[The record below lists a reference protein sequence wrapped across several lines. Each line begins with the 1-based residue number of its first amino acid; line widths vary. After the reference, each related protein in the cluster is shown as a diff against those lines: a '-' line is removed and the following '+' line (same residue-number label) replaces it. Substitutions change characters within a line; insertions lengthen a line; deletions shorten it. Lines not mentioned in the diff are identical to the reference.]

1 MGRRSGL
8 TAPSGCRHDEAD
20 IEYAPL
26 TGHER
31 IVRDPAGPAP
41 LRRANSVRRTST
53 IDVGWPDGFGQPMLM
68 IGRARDV
75 LTGPDGGAPKP
86 LAEDSFRILAT
97 SRREILEIEV
107 EPDRPSVDTLIG
119 ARGGGHLRALLA
131 EVMPEERASG
141 SPLYLILDDYSGASL
156 VAGWI
161 WSQWTDNWAKRVAD
175 NGARSTAGRNG
186 VMTDICAGFA
196 TGSTALAEDGSSVHP
211 QNCAEVISLRNP
223 NDPEGWHEFV
233 DHAPVSFRR
242 ARRIDVWRE
251 GEDVRIEIGFQDSGI
266 NPKGGRTAVHEYL
279 VHAVARGSDLALAE
293 VTVEPRVLPYR
304 ECPNAAPN
312 ATRMM
317 GQKLSDFRQS
327 VLTTLPHTL
336 GCTHLNDVLRS
347 MAEVPQLMVRLPS

>member
-1 MGRRSGL
+1 M
-8 TAPSGCRHDEAD
+8 
-20 IEYAPL
+20 

-31 IVRDPAGPAP
+31 IVRNPAGPSP
-41 LRRANSVRRTST
+41 LRRPNSVRRTST
-53 IDVGWPDGFGQPMLM
+53 IDVGWPEGFGQPMMM

-107 EPDRPSVDTLIG
+107 EPPRPSVDALIG

-131 EVMPEERASG
+131 EAMPEERTSG
-141 SPLYLILDDYSGASL
+141 TPLYLILDDYSGASL

-161 WSQWTDNWAKRVAD
+161 WSQWTDAWAERIAE

-211 QNCAEVISLRNP
+211 QNCAEVVSLRNP
-223 NDPEGWHEFV
+223 DDPEGWHEFV

-251 GEDVRIEIGFQDSGI
+251 GGDIQIEIGFQDSGI

-279 VHAVARGSDLALAE
+279 VHAVACWPDLALAHVE
-293 VTVEPRVLPYR
+293 VDPRVLPYR

-312 ATRMM
+312 AQRMI
-317 GQKLSDFRQS
+317 GQRLSDFRRA
-327 VLTTLPHTL
+327 VLDSLPGTL

-347 MAEVPQLMVRLPS
+347 MAEVPQLASHLPN